1 MAKFKLVVTGTEFQ
15 LNGTKVN
22 PKEVDFQLYDGLE
35 QITVI
40 ENVIISDHGKSPL
53 KKWLRKMGLSLIQV
67 NYIANQSHMGFQKL
81 HLFITFKYNKGL
93 L

>member
-53 KKWLRKMGLSLIQV
+53 KKWLRK
-67 NYIANQSHMGFQKL
+67 NGFISNSSKL
-81 HLFITFKYNKGL
+81 YCKPVPYGISKTASIHHI
-93 L
+93 